1 MGCGTGP
8 LRASNAYQVTLTFD
22 TGAIAANDPIY
33 IHFQSAL
40 DFILEG
46 LSAVGASGYSSPQ
59 IIGGNVTSISVEVD
73 GPLTAADAVNF
84 NRAFN
89 RLLWG
94 VRYRR
99 GSTLPGPPPPP
110 IPSGRSV
117 TPSDQNWTD
126 ENT

>member
-22 TGAIAANDPIY
+22 TGSIAAHDPIY
-33 IHFQSAL
+33 THFKSAL
-40 DFILEG
+40 DFLLEG

-73 GPLTAADAVNF
+73 GPLGAADAVNF

-94 VRYRR
+94 VRYRK
-99 GSTLPGPPPPP
+99 SPNQPS
-110 IPSGRSV
+110 PSGRSV
-117 TPSDQNWTD
+117 TPSDQTWTD

>member
-1 MGCGTGP
+1 MTMGCGTGP

-22 TGAIAANDPIY
+22 TGSIPANDPIY
-33 IHFQSAL
+33 THFQSAL
-40 DFILEG
+40 DFLLEG
-46 LSAVGASGYSSPQ
+46 LGAVGASGYSTPQ
-59 IIGGNVTSISVEVD
+59 VVGGNVLSIAVEVD
-73 GPLTAADAVNF
+73 GPLSAADAVNF

-94 VRYRR
+94 VRYRK
-99 GSTLPGPPPPP
+99 SPGQ
-110 IPSGRSV
+110 PSPSHRSV